1 MVIFWSKPDARVR
14 SRYCRKAYR
23 LVPSLVGKAL
33 AMRTEDLPVSGTVRS
48 RVGLRAS
55 GARAESLNARPS
67 EFVALARLL
76 RELDDVA
83 ALRSSPLLR
92 EAFAKPDG
100 SAYADPEGM
109 ALLRARAAV
118 LSAIASLD
126 SGPSGR
132 NIHFARQRA
141 IVTRCDLRGE
151 KHAKVANDLGV
162 SLREFYRERRRAFE
176 RLLVSIPSN
185 LAVRE
190 RSAPSLPTRFELDL
204 DHVANLR
211 LVGDF
216 GAAFAK
222 LERIAYESSS
232 AEDGVRAFC
241 YGVEI
246 AADVGDDERAR
257 RFFERAIER
266 ASEIASDCEVAPV
279 DLDVQMASAYVG
291 WQDADLT
298 HSSES
303 LDRAARAVDRLQLT
317 ADRREIRSAVGVLF
331 RCAELACLRGD
342 AAGALASLGRARGL
356 LDRLRHKPPSLLG
369 HLFFELSMV
378 QALVVGGMSRAIEY
392 ALEALDIFE
401 SGQDPA
407 GIAGATGML
416 CSHLTACGDFARAK
430 HFGQTALQLARA
442 TNNRA
447 EVADKALILS
457 LAESLGG
464 DPHQGLALAREGCAV
479 AHGGLFEV
487 RGPLATA
494 EAYLRLGEP
503 SEALAASERVA
514 RYARARGMERYSGT
528 ASRVAAD
535 AHRALGNLAAAR
547 DEADCAL
554 AALAAHGHPHSLC
567 RAYETASRLGVGG
580 SALRLAAELRAT
592 LHE

>member
-1 MVIFWSKPDARVR
+1 
-14 SRYCRKAYR
+14 
-23 LVPSLVGKAL
+23 L
-33 AMRTEDLPVSGTVRS
+33 
-48 RVGLRAS
+48 
-55 GARAESLNARPS
+55 

-83 ALRSSPLLR
+83 ALRSSPLLT
-92 EAFAKPDG
+92 EAFAKPDR
-100 SAYADPEGM
+100 SAYAAPEGM

-151 KHAKVANDLGV
+151 KHAKVANDLGI

-176 RLLVSIPSN
+176 RLLASIPSN
-185 LAVRE
+185 LAVPE

-211 LVGDF
+211 LIGDF

-266 ASEIASDCEVAPV
+266 TSEIASDCEVAPA
-279 DLDVQMASAYVG
+279 DMHVQMASAYVG

-317 ADRREIRSAVGVLF
+317 ADRHEIRSAVGVLF

-356 LDRLRHKPPSLLG
+356 LDRRRHKSPSLLAQ
-369 HLFFELSMV
+369 LFLELSVV

-401 SGQDPA
+401 SGQDPTGVA
-407 GIAGATGML
+407 DATGML
-416 CSHLTACGDFARAK
+416 CSHLTACGDFPRAQ
-430 HFGQTALQLARA
+430 HFGGTALRLARTTSNA
-442 TNNRA
+442 A

-457 LAESLGG
+457 LADSLGG
-464 DPHQGLALAREGCAV
+464 DPAQGLALAREACADV
-479 AHGGLFEV
+479 HGGLFQV
-487 RGPLATA
+487 RGPLAAA

-503 SEALAASERVA
+503 LEALAASERVA

-547 DEADCAL
+547 DEADFAL

>member
-190 RSAPSLPTRFELDL
+190 RSAPSLPTRFELIWTT
-204 DHVANLR
+204 LR
-211 LVGDF
+211 TS
-216 GAAFAK
+216 A
-222 LERIAYESSS
+222 SS
-232 AEDGVRAFC
+232 A
-241 YGVEI
+241 I
-246 AADVGDDERAR
+246 
-257 RFFERAIER
+257 
-266 ASEIASDCEVAPV
+266 SELPLRSSNESRTRPAVPR
-279 DLDVQMASAYVG
+279 MASA
-291 WQDADLT
+291 
-298 HSSES
+298 
-303 LDRAARAVDRLQLT
+303 
-317 ADRREIRSAVGVLF
+317 RSATVL
-331 RCAELACLRGD
+331 
-342 AAGALASLGRARGL
+342 
-356 LDRLRHKPPSLLG
+356 RLRLTLAMTSEPDDSSSVPS
-369 HLFFELSMV
+369 S
-378 QALVVGGMSRAIEY
+378 ARPRSRAI
-392 ALEALDIFE
+392 ARLPPWIWMCRWLPPT
-401 SGQDPA
+401 SA
-407 GIAGATGML
+407 GRPPI
-416 CSHLTACGDFARAK
+416 
-430 HFGQTALQLARA
+430 
-442 TNNRA
+442 
-447 EVADKALILS
+447 
-457 LAESLGG
+457 
-464 DPHQGLALAREGCAV
+464 
-479 AHGGLFEV
+479 
-487 RGPLATA
+487 
-494 EAYLRLGEP
+494 
-503 SEALAASERVA
+503 
-514 RYARARGMERYSGT
+514 
-528 ASRVAAD
+528 
-535 AHRALGNLAAAR
+535 
-547 DEADCAL
+547 
-554 AALAAHGHPHSLC
+554 
-567 RAYETASRLGVGG
+567 
-580 SALRLAAELRAT
+580 
-592 LHE
+592 

>member
-23 LVPSLVGKAL
+23 LVPALVGKAL

-126 SGPSGR
+126 SAPSGR

-190 RSAPSLPTRFELDL
+190 RSAPSLPTRFELRSGPTSRTS
-204 DHVANLR
+204 ASSR
-211 LVGDF
+211 RF
-216 GAAFAK
+216 GAALAK
-222 LERIAYESSS
+222 LERIAYE
-232 AEDGVRAFC
+232 AQQPEDGVRAFC
-241 YGVEI
+241 DGVEI

-257 RFFERAIER
+257 RSSSVPSSACPRSRAIREVPRGSGCAERALPCTSGR
-266 ASEIASDCEVAPV
+266 QAADRHPSENETGGQV
-279 DLDVQMASAYVG
+279 
-291 WQDADLT
+291 
-298 HSSES
+298 
-303 LDRAARAVDRLQLT
+303 VDRSQST
-317 ADRREIRSAVGVLF
+317 DRREIVAVGVLF
-331 RCAELACLRGD
+331 RCADPRAC
-342 AAGALASLGRARGL
+342 AAMRQARRVARPSART
-356 LDRLRHKPPSLLG
+356 LDRLRIKPPSLSG
-369 HLFFELSMV
+369 ISFFEPAWCRRSWWGDV
-378 QALVVGGMSRAIEY
+378 RADRD
-392 ALEALDIFE
+392 A
-401 SGQDPA
+401 P
-407 GIAGATGML
+407 
-416 CSHLTACGDFARAK
+416 R
-430 HFGQTALQLARA
+430 R
-442 TNNRA
+442 R
-447 EVADKALILS
+447 
-457 LAESLGG
+457 
-464 DPHQGLALAREGCAV
+464 
-479 AHGGLFEV
+479 
-487 RGPLATA
+487 
-494 EAYLRLGEP
+494 YL
-503 SEALAASERVA
+503 
-514 RYARARGMERYSGT
+514 
-528 ASRVAAD
+528 
-535 AHRALGNLAAAR
+535 
-547 DEADCAL
+547 
-554 AALAAHGHPHSLC
+554 
-567 RAYETASRLGVGG
+567 
-580 SALRLAAELRAT
+580 
-592 LHE
+592 